1 MFDCSPSMMLLYHR
15 PVPAKIPK
23 RRSRAG
29 KHYLR
34 SSRLPPARQVTA
46 PIRSIKLTV
55 VPFLI
60 YRLRALVSTVMNL
73 TSLNPRAYYDIA
85 KRRRRS
91 VMKNDRSVTG
101 ASNAD

>member
-29 KHYLR
+29 KHFII
-34 SSRLPPARQVTA
+34 PPAACTSGYRPHKNHQA
-46 PIRSIKLTV
+46 DRCALAYLKV
-55 VPFLI
+55 VCTGEYCHEP
-60 YRLRALVSTVMNL
+60 S
-73 TSLNPRAYYDIA
+73 SLDPYAYYDIA
-85 KRRRRS
+85 KRKRRS
-91 VMKNDRSVTG
+91 VTKNDRTVTG